1 MALTF
6 DPQALPLS
14 PLTRQ
19 PAVSTA
25 ALTAEAIRA
34 RFAAPPAWEPEV
46 RADPRFSD
54 KPPRDAA
61 VLIALVQRTHGL
73 QVLLTQR
80 TDHLHDHAG
89 QISFAGGRR
98 DAGDA
103 NAAATALREAQEEIG
118 LAAQHIEL
126 LGELPLYTTGTA
138 YHVTPVVALVN
149 PPFTLKLDTFEV
161 AEAFEVPLAF
171 LMNPKNHEQRYVELG
186 ATRREFFAMPYE
198 AEGKRYFIWGATAA
212 MLRNFY
218 RGIAKLT
225 TP

>member
-14 PLTRQ
+14 PLTPQ

-25 ALTAEAIRA
+25 ALTAQAIRA

-61 VLIALVQRTHGL
+61 VLIALVQRAHGL

-98 DAGDA
+98 DEGDA
-103 NAAATALREAQEEIG
+103 NAAATALREAEEEIG

-138 YHVTPVVALVN
+138 YHVTPVVGLVS

-171 LMNPKNHEQRYVELG
+171 LMNPQNHEQRYVELG
-186 ATRREFFAMPYE
+186 AVRREFFAMPYE
-198 AEGKRYFIWGATAA
+198 ADGKRYFIWGATAA

-218 RGIAKLT
+218 WFLAA
-225 TP
+225 